1 LNLRPPGYETSRS
14 RRCGTRLAHLS
25 RPGCA
30 EISVGQLRWVQN
42 GYKIRVSSGNKYP
55 RFESDLAGGTR
66 HCANQ
71 LRLSTA
77 PIDIV

>member
-1 LNLRPPGYETSRS
+1 MNLRPPGYETSRS

-42 GYKIRVSSGNKYP
+42 GYKIRVSSGNEYL
-55 RFESDLAGGTR
+55 RFESDLAELAGLEPATSWVR
-66 HCANQ
+66 
-71 LRLSTA
+71 
-77 PIDIV
+77 